1 MQAHKS
7 LTTPQQAE
15 FNQLLT
21 IHCSHL
27 KPVYHRKV
35 WLWISSDNPTKAL
48 LKNRQDVFFKLCQLI
63 TTRSPQP
70 PLSLTS
76 TPGVLKTVIGLVN
89 YNVLQRKEK
98 QQIML
103 QHPTT
108 KEKLSFDTLL
118 KSFLPPSPA
127 PASTDNKSSTRS
139 TRSGRPPLYPTP
151 TSTSKR

>member
-7 LTTPQQAE
+7 PTTPQQQAE

-27 KPVYHRKV
+27 KPVHHHKV
-35 WLWISSDNPTKAL
+35 WLWISSDNSTRAL

-63 TTRSPQP
+63 TSRSPKP

-103 QHPTT
+103 QHSTT
-108 KEKLSFDTLL
+108 KEKLSFDALL

-127 PASTDNKSSTRS
+127 PASTHNKSS
-139 TRSGRPPLYPTP
+139 TRSGRPPLYPTT
-151 TSTSKR
+151 TSAR